1 MNERIKLLR
10 TTLGL
15 SGEKFGERIGLS
27 KYAIS
32 NIEMGKNN
40 LTEQTIISIC
50 REYNVDE
57 EWLRTGKGEMFSET
71 QDDYLKRIE
80 KQYNLEEIDLK
91 IIRAYLKINADER
104 KAFRKYIKSITAE
117 D

>member
-1 MNERIKLLR
+1 
-10 TTLGL
+10 
-15 SGEKFGERIGLS
+15 
-27 KYAIS
+27 
-32 NIEMGKNN
+32 
-40 LTEQTIISIC
+40 
-50 REYNVDE
+50 
-57 EWLRTGKGEMFSET
+57 MFSET

-91 IIRAYLKINADER
+91 IIRAYLKLNADER

>member
-1 MNERIKLLR
+1 MNERIKQIRDALNL
-10 TTLGL
+10 TLEAF
-15 SGEKFGERIGLS
+15 SKPIGITRGAL
-27 KYAIS
+27 S
-32 NIEMGKNN
+32 NIEKGRNN
-40 LTEQTIISIC
+40 VTEQMVKSIC
-50 REYNVDE
+50 ATYNVYE

-91 IIRAYLKINADER
+91 IIRAYLKLNADER